1 MIEPK
6 VRSGARA
13 LLFDRLVDTEP
24 QSQKE
29 VRPLR
34 TLDKNGLRASI
45 RRELGRLLNTRCP
58 MPLTPIDERTVI
70 NYGIPDFS
78 WLSLHNGDH
87 RARLASWIRDAIVAY
102 EPRLADVQV
111 TVDPPIKSE
120 RSLTAKIEANL
131 RIETIR
137 EPVAFTVVVK
147 RDRNPAGA

>member
-24 QSQKE
+24 ESQKE

-34 TLDKNGLRASI
+34 ALDKNGLKASI

-58 MPLTPIDERTVI
+58 MPLTPTDERTVI

-78 WLSLHNGDH
+78 WLSLYNGDH

-102 EPRLADVQV
+102 AESNSWERRVRTLAEEFVAITMHDAEADVRPQGS
-111 TVDPPIKSE
+111 PLM
-120 RSLTAKIEANL
+120 RS
-131 RIETIR
+131 
-137 EPVAFTVVVK
+137 
-147 RDRNPAGA
+147 

>member
-24 QSQKE
+24 ESQKE
-29 VRPLR
+29 VKPLR
-34 TLDKNGLRASI
+34 TLDKNGLKASI

-58 MPLTPIDERTVI
+58 MPLTPTDERTVI

-78 WLSLHNGDH
+78 WLSLYNGDH

-111 TVDPPIKSE
+111 TVDPPMKSE

-147 RDRNPAGA
+147 RDRNAAGA